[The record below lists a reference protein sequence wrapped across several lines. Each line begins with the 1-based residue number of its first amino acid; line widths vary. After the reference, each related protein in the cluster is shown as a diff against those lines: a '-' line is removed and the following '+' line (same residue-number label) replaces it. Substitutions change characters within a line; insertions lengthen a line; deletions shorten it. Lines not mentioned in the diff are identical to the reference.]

1 MHRRVLGE
9 ERRGGVEECRG
20 GVEEVGKGGGREQHL
35 EAESGGEEGGLEE
48 QHHQVPHR
56 LVVLDGVH
64 ALLIHDG
71 VRERWSRSC
80 RGGRAPG
87 RGKDQ
92 ALEPLQHVLH
102 RIHLTGGE
110 GGGWERRGR
119 STGRNGK
126 RRRGW
131 KRSR

>member
-9 ERRGGVEECRG
+9 ERRGGVQECRG

-64 ALLIHDG
+64 ALLVHDG

-80 RGGRAPG
+80 RGGRRAGAWQGSGSGAAAARASP
-87 RGKDQ
+87 RTPD
-92 ALEPLQHVLH
+92 
-102 RIHLTGGE
+102 
-110 GGGWERRGR
+110 
-119 STGRNGK
+119 
-126 RRRGW
+126 RRRRRRMGKEGEEYREEW
-131 KRSR
+131 EDEEGLE

>member
-1 MHRRVLGE
+1 M
-9 ERRGGVEECRG
+9 EECRG

-80 RGGRAPG
+80 RDGRRAGAWQGSGSGAAAARASP
-87 RGKDQ
+87 RTPD
-92 ALEPLQHVLH
+92 
-102 RIHLTGGE
+102 
-110 GGGWERRGR
+110 
-119 STGRNGK
+119 
-126 RRRGW
+126 RRRRRRMGKEGEEYREEW
-131 KRSR
+131 EEEGVEEE